1 MYFIFYKKLQS
12 SYSSVSSSSFGR
24 NNYSGGSISPPTIS
38 SSFLELPSPLRRSET
53 PTWIEPRSVERSQSP
68 PEPKKSAGSSFFR
81 FKSILMKRFEQYSEI
96 KAKICFCYIWMNK
109 TTYYL
114 SLSNLF
120 YLGKMIYFFYFFLG
134 FRSLRSLSR
143 LSSNGSTK
151 DLDEIE
157 NTPPPPPNVQQDRP
171 ADPIN
176 IKRDHRRGQSLVLIA
191 LMKLHWLKDLLL
203 ELDKI
208 ISNISRK
215 FYSAPK
221 FQNILKLNPF
231 WKLFALGKS
240 VDCVSSI

>member
-1 MYFIFYKKLQS
+1 
-12 SYSSVSSSSFGR
+12 VSSSSFGR

-120 YLGKMIYFFYFFLG
+120 YLGKMIYFFTSFLVSG
-134 FRSLRSLSR
+134 LWDHWAGCQATGRPKIWTRSRTRRRRRQTFNRIVPRIRST
-143 LSSNGSTK
+143 SNGIT
-151 DLDEIE
+151 EE
-157 NTPPPPPNVQQDRP
+157 VR
-171 ADPIN
+171 
-176 IKRDHRRGQSLVLIA
+176 V
-191 LMKLHWLKDLLL
+191 
-203 ELDKI
+203 
-208 ISNISRK
+208 
-215 FYSAPK
+215 
-221 FQNILKLNPF
+221 
-231 WKLFALGKS
+231 
-240 VDCVSSI
+240 